1 VTWRP
6 AQTQPRGV
14 LAALAIAGL
23 AAYLG
28 AADAARAAEIAPI
41 DSPYCNII
49 LQGDIA
55 VGDLEKLKPAVE
67 SAAKMLQDRL
77 HLLAAIEMY
86 NFKTGLPAPPNSLE
100 AEIKQK
106 LNSPL
111 TAPRT
116 TYEQF
121 QRGEFEASPL
131 LGEMYIVHLC
141 LSSGGGNFG
150 EANKII
156 QYMTSGHGIATVIR
170 AGDECFSACALV
182 FMFGNI
188 QTFGDNRFIDRRLDV
203 RGKLGFHAPF
213 VDAENVVTEEVAR
226 MAYQGGIEAVANL
239 LEVDKKGFLSRPL
252 VVDFLRKGPKEYLD
266 LSTVEKAGEW
276 AVELMGY
283 KIPDDV
289 SEEMLSQA
297 CANDIAWTARRR
309 TSSSSGN
316 LPSRYNLVRN
326 WLWGKGP
333 SEAYPTKLMLK
344 LKMERT
350 LYTRP
355 TSTEENAL
363 TDSICCVVKVQRYQ
377 TPTPSLAVSI
387 EQEKTFDEHSQCRK
401 SPEPLNFNVPN
412 KRTVVGAEGFSEITP
427 AWFLYPPSTPLT
439 AIAAH

>member
-1 VTWRP
+1 MASRP
-6 AQTQPRGV
+6 AQTRRLRV
-14 LAALAIAGL
+14 LATLAIAGL

-41 DSPYCNII
+41 YSQYCNII

-67 SAAKMLQDRL
+67 SAAKMLQYRL
-77 HLLAAIEMY
+77 HLLATEEMH
-86 NFKTGLPAPPNSLE
+86 NFKMRAPAPPNSLE
-100 AEIKQK
+100 AE
-106 LNSPL
+106 NSPMSV
-111 TAPRT
+111 PRT
-116 TYEQF
+116 AYEQF
-121 QRGEFEASPL
+121 QRSEFEASPQ

-141 LSSGGGNFG
+141 LNSGGGNFG

-156 QYMTSGHGIATVIR
+156 QYMTSGPGIATFIR

-226 MAYQGGIEAVANL
+226 TAYQGGIEAVANL
-239 LEVDKKGFLSRPL
+239 LELDKKGFLSRPL

-276 AVELMGY
+276 AVELIGY

-297 CANDIAWTARRR
+297 CTNDIAWTARRR

-316 LPSRYNLVRN
+316 LPSYHNLVGN
-326 WLWGKGP
+326 WLWGKAP
-333 SEAYPTKLMLK
+333 PDVFPVKRMVEIDPTRRLF
-344 LKMERT
+344 
-350 LYTRP
+350 TRP
-355 TSTEENAL
+355 TTNEENAE
-363 TDSICCVVKVQRYQ
+363 TDSLCCVVKVQRYQ
-377 TPTPSLAVSI
+377 TPSPALAIRI
-387 EQEKTFDEHSQCRK
+387 EHEKTFDENSVCQKRAA
-401 SPEPLNFNVPN
+401 PAAFNVPN
-412 KRTVVGAEGFSEITP
+412 KRTVVGAEGFSDTVP

-439 AIAAH
+439 DIAAH